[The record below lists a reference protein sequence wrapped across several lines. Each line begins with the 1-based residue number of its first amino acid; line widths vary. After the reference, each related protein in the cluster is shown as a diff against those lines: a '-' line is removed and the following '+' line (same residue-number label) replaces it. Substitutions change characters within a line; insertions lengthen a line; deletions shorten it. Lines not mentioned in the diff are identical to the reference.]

1 MYLNTKDRRISIWVG
16 VIIGVA
22 ISSLLFKYAITKKNQ
37 RASFRIGS
45 YDSNITAINATRF
58 PKVPSAIKKSIPHGI
73 ILYYE
78 KNKSVS
84 GNFINNP
91 NACWVIEC
99 AGSLRSERLFILAET
114 SSGKPESTLF
124 FRASELYISVN
135 SGISQQQL
143 EKLLPESE
151 FRILGKNKMTKE
163 FIVQI
168 KEFSPDKI
176 KNYLNQLSS
185 QYPQI
190 NKVRLCRWLPPT

>member
-1 MYLNTKDRRISIWVG
+1 
-16 VIIGVA
+16 
-22 ISSLLFKYAITKKNQ
+22 
-37 RASFRIGS
+37 
-45 YDSNITAINATRF
+45 
-58 PKVPSAIKKSIPHGI
+58 
-73 ILYYE
+73 
-78 KNKSVS
+78 
-84 GNFINNP
+84 
-91 NACWVIEC
+91 
-99 AGSLRSERLFILAET
+99 
-114 SSGKPESTLF
+114 
-124 FRASELYISVN
+124 VN